1 MEESTMELVL
11 LRMVIRSLV
20 RDAAAPSQLPLEGA
34 AFRQLSSAQ
43 QASVRT
49 LHRYLLQTRGD
60 IGALVPN
67 GPMTEWCA
75 PSDRAPAVERQADA
89 V

>member
-1 MEESTMELVL
+1 MELVL

-20 RDAAAPSQLPLEGA
+20 RDSAAPSQLPLEGA
-34 AFRQLSSAQ
+34 GFERLSSAQ

-49 LHRYLLQTRGD
+49 LQRHLRKTKGD
-60 IGALVPN
+60 IGALIPGN
-67 GPMTEWCA
+67 PQTEWCA
-75 PSDRAPAVERQADA
+75 PADQAPPAERRADA